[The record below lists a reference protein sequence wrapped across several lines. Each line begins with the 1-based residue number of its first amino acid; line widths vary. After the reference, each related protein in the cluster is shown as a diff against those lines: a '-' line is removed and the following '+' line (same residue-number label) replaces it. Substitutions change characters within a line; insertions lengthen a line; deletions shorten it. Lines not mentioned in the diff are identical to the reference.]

1 MAFRHA
7 SHLLSWNKSPCK
19 PIDLMPVHK
28 VTKNKLIIL
37 IVCDTLLNLS
47 LQPHVCYD
55 FVNPPVKIVYLMRE
69 VVTVGLP

>member
-1 MAFRHA
+1 
-7 SHLLSWNKSPCK
+7 
-19 PIDLMPVHK
+19 MPVHK

-55 FVNPPVKIVYLMRE
+55 FVNPPVKILYLMRE